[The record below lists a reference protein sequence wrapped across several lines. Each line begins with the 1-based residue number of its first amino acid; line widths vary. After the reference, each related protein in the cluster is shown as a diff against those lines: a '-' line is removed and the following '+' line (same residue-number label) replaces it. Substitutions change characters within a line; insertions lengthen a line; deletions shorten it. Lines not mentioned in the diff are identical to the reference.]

1 MEPWYK
7 VVIPRQELREG
18 RSLDPK
24 EFAVH
29 LEQVVAGT
37 APRDYVE
44 PDKFFSRN
52 YFSKALV
59 DHCGMVLRRL
69 NGETMN
75 TASVM
80 SLITQFGGGKTHTLT
95 ALYHLC
101 SNGAK
106 AKNFSGVAE
115 MMRTVGLKTI
125 PEAKVAV
132 FVGNS
137 WDASPGRETP
147 WMEIAD
153 QLAGDAGRKLFDQPK
168 KAPGD
173 KKLGDLIRLAGKP
186 VLILFDETLN
196 YLGRYPEQATAF
208 HSFMQNITTAL
219 TSAQNAVGIFSL
231 PASPT
236 EMTEDLREWQDKL
249 TKVVGRVGKD
259 LVANDASEVSEIVRR
274 RLFENPGRDSMRK
287 AVARQFASW
296 VFERRDRL
304 PAEWGQLSEDQ
315 IRVQFESCYP
325 FHPSTLT
332 VFQRKWQALPQFQQT
347 RTTLAMLGMWISCA
361 YREGY
366 GSARREPL
374 LTLGSAPLGDR
385 EFLSAVL
392 RQMGEQRLQAAIQAD
407 IAAPNGQPP
416 SHAETLDEE
425 QGDNLGKTSLHR
437 RVATTLFFESCGGQT
452 DKSAHLPELYFAAGD
467 PDTET
472 TLIHTAVQNL
482 ERRCYFLRPVG
493 VDGWRFGHVPT
504 LKKVHADR
512 KQALD
517 PDDVQ
522 RNVVELVKAVF
533 KNGAEIHLSLFP
545 KDSTDVLDQAM
556 LTLAVMRPDDSWDG
570 GLPAALGEDAAQ
582 AGEESTLYQ
591 RITEWT
597 RKCGQSS
604 RQNPGGVLWL
614 TCESGGL
621 LRSGCEELMA
631 WQAVAEDA
639 NRGLLGELE
648 PDDLKR
654 IQRELSG
661 AKSQIEERVWSS
673 YNHLLL
679 WDANQGKLK
688 DVPLGQLH
696 PSEAKS
702 ITSAILA
709 RLRHES
715 LLSREIGSS
724 YIERNWPPALK
735 ESGTWP
741 LASLKAA
748 FFQGYFTRLEKAEEA
763 LRQTISRAVS
773 QGTLGLACGKD
784 ANQFDRV
791 WFKEAV
797 ELPDITFDYET
808 YLLTAKKAKLLKEGG
823 AEPPT
828 GKQPTMPF
836 KPTVVNPPPEL
847 PLGQTPGLPPTQPP
861 SPVVSWQGQLKREQ
875 WNLFSL
881 KVLTRLAQA
890 EDVEIEV
897 KVRAKLKEAQ
907 TLDQL
912 NAALKELGIS
922 QMFRRE

>member
-7 VVIPRQELREG
+7 VVVPRKELREG
-18 RSLDPK
+18 RSLDPS

-37 APRDYVE
+37 APDDYVKA
-44 PDKFFSRN
+44 DKFFARN

-59 DHCGMVLRRL
+59 EHCGMVLRRL
-69 NGETMN
+69 NGETAN
-75 TASVM
+75 TAPVL

-101 SNGAK
+101 SDGAK
-106 AKNFSGVAE
+106 AKSYPGVSE
-115 MMRTVGLKTI
+115 MMKETGLKTV
-125 PEAKVAV
+125 PEAQVAV

-137 WDASPGRETP
+137 WDAAPGRETP
-147 WMEIAD
+147 WLDIAE
-153 QLAGDAGRKLFDQPK
+153 QLAPGKGGKLFNAK
-168 KAPGD
+168 SAPGT
-173 KKLGDLIRLAGKP
+173 KAISELIQSVGKP

-196 YLGRYPEQATAF
+196 YLGRHPEQANQF
-208 HSFMQNITTAL
+208 YSFVQNLTVAL
-219 TSAQNAVGIFSL
+219 TSAERAVGLFSL

-236 EMTEDLREWQDKL
+236 EMTEELREWQDKL

-259 LVANDASEVSEIVRR
+259 LVANDAAEVSEIVRR
-274 RLFENPGRDSMRK
+274 RLFENPGRESMRK

-304 PAEWGQLSEDQ
+304 PAEWGQMSEDQ
-315 IRVQFESCYP
+315 IRAQFEICYP

-332 VFQRKWQALPQFQQT
+332 VFQRKWQALSQFQQT

-366 GSARREPL
+366 GRARREPL

-392 RQMGEQRLQAAIQAD
+392 RQMGEPRLQAAIQAD
-407 IAAPNGQPP
+407 ISAPMGQPHA
-416 SHAETLDEE
+416 HAETLDEE
-425 QGDNLGKTSLHR
+425 QNDGAGKASVHR

-452 DKSAHLPELYFAAGD
+452 DKAAHLPELYFAAGD

-472 TLIHTAVQNL
+472 TLIHTTVQNL
-482 ERRCYFLRPVG
+482 ERRCYFLRSVG

-522 RNVVELVKAVF
+522 RNVSELVKTVF
-533 KNGAEIHLSLFP
+533 KDDAEIHVSLFP

-556 LTLAVMRPDDSWDG
+556 LTLAVMRPDETWDG
-570 GLPAALGEDAAQ
+570 S
-582 AGEESTLYQ
+582 EESTLYQ

-597 RKCGQSS
+597 RKCGQQS
-604 RQNPGGVLWL
+604 RQNPGGVLWM
-614 TCESGGL
+614 TCENGGM

-639 NRGLLGELE
+639 NRGLLGDLE
-648 PDDLKR
+648 ADDLKR

-673 YNHLLL
+673 YNYLLL

-688 DVPLGQLH
+688 PVQLGQLH
-696 PSEAKS
+696 PSEARS

-709 RLRHES
+709 RLRHDS
-715 LLSREIGSS
+715 LLSREIGAS

-735 ESGTWP
+735 ESGAWP

-748 FFQGYFTRLEKAEEA
+748 FFQGYFTRLEKAEDA
-763 LRQTISRAVS
+763 LRQTISRAVG
-773 QGTLGLACGKD
+773 QGILGLACGKD
-784 ANQFDRV
+784 ATKFDRV

-797 ELPDITFDYET
+797 ETPDITFDYDT
-808 YLLTAKKAKLLKEGG
+808 YVLTAKKAKALKEAAIEPPAGKPG
-823 AEPPT
+823 TPPGKGPITVPPVEPPPVEPPT
-828 GKQPTMPF
+828 EPK
-836 KPTVVNPPPEL
+836 
-847 PLGQTPGLPPTQPP
+847 GLD
-861 SPVVSWQGQLKREQ
+861 VCWQGQLRREQ

-890 EDVEIEV
+890 ENVEIEV

-907 TLDQL
+907 TLEQL
-912 NAALKELGIS
+912 NSALKELGIS
-922 QMFRRE
+922 DSFRKE

>member
-1 MEPWYK
+1 MEAWYK

-115 MMRTVGLKTI
+115 MMRTAGLKTI
-125 PEAKVAV
+125 PDAKVAV

-137 WDASPGRETP
+137 WDATPGRETP

-153 QLAGDAGRKLFDQPK
+153 QLAGDAGRKLFDQPN

-274 RLFENPGRDSMRK
+274 RLFENPGRDSMRR

-332 VFQRKWQALPQFQQT
+332 VFQRKWQALAQFQQT

-407 IAAPNGQPP
+407 ISAPSGQPP

-425 QGDNLGKTSLHR
+425 QGDSVGKTSLHR
-437 RVATTLFFESCGGQT
+437 RAATTLFFESCGGQT

-522 RNVVELVKAVF
+522 RNVVELVKTVF

-570 GLPAALGEDAAQ
+570 G
-582 AGEESTLYQ
+582 EESTLYQ
-591 RITEWT
+591 RIVEWT

-614 TCESGGL
+614 TCESGGS
-621 LRSGCEELMA
+621 LRLGCEELMA

-639 NRGLLGELE
+639 NRGLLGDLE
-648 PDDLKR
+648 SDDLKR

-688 DVPLGQLH
+688 DVALGQLH

-709 RLRHES
+709 RLRHDS
-715 LLSREIGSS
+715 LLSREVGAS

-748 FFQGYFTRLEKAEEA
+748 FFQGYFTRLEKADDA
-763 LRQTISRAVS
+763 LRQTIARAVS

-791 WFKEAV
+791 WSKEAV

-808 YLLTAKKAKLLKEGG
+808 YLLTAKKAKALKEGG

-828 GKQPTMPF
+828 GKQATPAS
-836 KPTVVNPPPEL
+836 KPTVVSPPPEL
-847 PLGQTPGLPPTQPP
+847 PLGQTPGQPTTEPP

-890 EDVEIEV
+890 EDLEIEV

-907 TLDQL
+907 TTNQL
-912 NAALKELGIS
+912 NAALTELGIGS
-922 QMFRRE
+922 QFRRE